1 MPTIDVTPAELAIIT
16 NALAFTSATQYARE
30 YHEAGTT
37 SALCRRLEAL
47 AEDGEDG
54 GEDGEDAAADETDA
68 VLAREFLPPDTDDT
82 TWAVVSHDSETGRTV
97 FTCTVTVAVKNPV
110 AVTT

>member
-47 AEDGEDG
+47 ADDGEDG
-54 GEDGEDAAADETDA
+54 GEDGEDAAAAETH
-68 VLAREFLPPDTDDT
+68 ARARSLFPPPDTDDT
-82 TWAVVSHDSETGRTV
+82 EWEVVSHDAETGRTIA
-97 FTCTVTVAVKNPV
+97 TVTIAVKGPV
-110 AVTT
+110 AVPET